1 MLDQSVRLA
10 HLLVKLRWFLS
21 EEKELGVSLVLCGKR
36 STGFRAGNSCA
47 RSGEGFVLKRLCL
60 LVETFVL
67 R

>member
-36 STGFRAGNSCA
+36 STGYRARISCA
-47 RSGEGFVLKRLCL
+47 RSDSWFHFKATLFIV
-60 LVETFVL
+60 
-67 R
+67 